1 VNDLPVNA
9 IQALEHDAGPSPLEA
24 ARTKRGLTREEAA
37 ARSAL
42 GVDEITW
49 LEEGRL
55 YRFRSPNQAVAA
67 AAAYAAALG
76 IDHREALELA
86 GRPVPP
92 LAASTRRYR
101 LMVGGGIAG
110 LVLLLVAALAI
121 GSRVTGGGGNGG
133 AGGAAAAKLPPTE
146 RITVDVY
153 NGAGDMTFTKSVAD
167 RVTALGYSLRH
178 VARVKGQFSYR
189 ETSVYYPPH
198 AEAIAARLAKSL
210 CIDTKPLPNGTNTRR
225 LVVIAG
231 PASVSGRC

>member
-1 VNDLPVNA
+1 MNDLAVNA
-9 IQALEHDAGPSPLEA
+9 IRALEHYAGPSPFEA
-24 ARTKRGLTREEAA
+24 ARAKRGLTREEAA

-55 YRFRSPNQAVAA
+55 YRFRSAHQAVAA
-67 AAAYAAALG
+67 AATYSAALG
-76 IDHREALELA
+76 VDHHEALELA

-92 LAASTRRYR
+92 LAKDTRRYR
-101 LMVGGGIAG
+101 IMVGGGIAA
-110 LVLLLVAALAI
+110 LVLLLVAAIGI
-121 GSRVTGGGGNGG
+121 GSKVTGGGSGTGNGV
-133 AGGAAAAKLPPTE
+133 AAKLPPTE
-146 RITVDVY
+146 SIKVDVY
-153 NGAGDMTFTKSVAD
+153 NGAGDMTFTRSVAD

-178 VARVKGQFSYR
+178 TRRVPGTFSYR

-210 CIDTKPLPNGTNTRR
+210 CVGTKPLPHGTDRRR

-231 PASVSGRC
+231 PATVGGC